1 MTSGPFIT
9 RRRLLGTMA
18 TGAAVLAT
26 GGLSLSSALAQTV
39 SVQELAEAGPL
50 GDVTLGDKAAKV
62 NIVEYA
68 SLTCS
73 HCADFHNNTLPEL
86 KKKYIDTG
94 KARFTLREF
103 PLDPLAA
110 AGFMLARCDGNDKYY
125 AVTDLLFSRQNDW
138 AFTQKP
144 LDGLTELLKQA
155 GFTKD
160 KIESCLQDQKL
171 LEAVNAVRDR
181 GAKLGVNSTPTI
193 IINGKIHRGALSME
207 ELDKALQP
215 LLGE

>member
-1 MTSGPFIT
+1 MISGHMIT
-9 RRRLLGTMA
+9 RRRLLETMA
-18 TGAAVLAT
+18 IGSAVVAA
-26 GGLSLSSALAQTV
+26 GGFGLTSALAQTV
-39 SVQELAEAGPL
+39 SAQELGEAGPL

-62 NIVEYA
+62 NIIEYA

-110 AGFMLARCDGNDKYY
+110 AGFMIARCDGNDKYY
-125 AVTDLLFSRQNDW
+125 PVTDLLFSRQNDW
-138 AFTQKP
+138 AFNPKP
-144 LDGLTELLKQA
+144 LEGLTDLLKQA

-160 KIESCLQDQKL
+160 KVEACLKDQKL
-171 LEAVNAVRDR
+171 LDAVNAVRDR
-181 GAKLGVNSTPTI
+181 GAKLGVNSTPTL

-207 ELDKALQP
+207 DLDKAIKP